1 MKHRAGIEPFADAHR
16 EMTVQ
21 RLVHPRADEIVEGRQ
36 PDAVRHTSA
45 ATTHAVRSRR
55 GSVAIVASL
64 IVASLETVPRRI
76 GRIEIL
82 PWDLVLERLW
92 DGDLTR

>member
-1 MKHRAGIEPFADAHR
+1 
-16 EMTVQ
+16 
-21 RLVHPRADEIVEGRQ
+21 
-36 PDAVRHTSA
+36 
-45 ATTHAVRSRR
+45 
-55 GSVAIVASL
+55 VAIVASL
-64 IVASLETVPRRI
+64 IVASLETVPRRV